1 MTQGTRPRGSVRTT
15 VVKLGRFIVSSRPG
29 YQPGEVISLEMVS
42 KESAGGS
49 RTLAREV
56 LQVLHNKRLVDLR
69 PRIGATVLAD
79 DQWDAFDPDVIAWR
93 LEVEPRFQ
101 MRSLTEIRTAVEPMA
116 ASLAAERASSEV
128 CRSLVSLGKQLQ
140 ELGTDETF
148 TQDSPAGADWRN
160 RYRDV
165 DVKFHT
171 TMLKGSQNEML
182 YALAGPV
189 KQALEYRIEQ
199 DRVSTRRQ
207 SHGVGGNSP
216 FPDRPSELAL
226 WLHRGLAA
234 SIEAGAAQAAE
245 SFSRAILL
253 EVRATPLPLLIGVA
267 LEHTL
272 PMVGPALGDENAAF
286 TAAIAAAAQ
295 SAMEEGTG

>member
-1 MTQGTRPRGSVRTT
+1 MTQGTHPRGSVRAA
-15 VVKLGRFIVSSRPG
+15 VNKLGRLIVTSRPG
-29 YQPGEVISLEMVS
+29 YQMGEVISLEMVS
-42 KESAGGS
+42 RESGGGS
-49 RTLAREV
+49 RALAREV
-56 LQVLHNKRLVDLR
+56 LQVLRNKRLVSLQ

-101 MRSLTEIRTAVEPMA
+101 MRSLTEIRTAIEPMA
-116 ASLAAERASSEV
+116 ASLAAERASSEA
-128 CRSLVSLGKQLQ
+128 CRSLVSLSRQLQ
-140 ELGTDETF
+140 ELGNDETF
-148 TQDSPAGADWRN
+148 IQDTPAGADRRT

-189 KQALEYRIEQ
+189 KQALDYRIEQ
-199 DRVSTRRQ
+199 DRVSARRQ
-207 SHGVGGNSP
+207 SRGVGGNSP

-234 SIEAGAAQAAE
+234 SIEAGVPQAAE

-253 EVRATPLPLLIGVA
+253 EVRATPLPPLIGIA
-267 LEHTL
+267 LAHTL
-272 PMVGPALGDENAAF
+272 PMLGHALGDETAAF
-286 TAAIAAAAQ
+286 TFAITAAAQ
-295 SAMEEGTG
+295 SAKEGTA